1 MQRKR
6 RWTREEQEDMIKR
19 SLNQE
24 EKEKEQEEEEDVHE
38 DAHEDDEA
46 NKKLHSSSEK
56 THF

>member
-1 MQRKR
+1 
-6 RWTREEQEDMIKR
+6 MIKR